1 MRIVSLLP
9 AATEICFALGLGDDV
24 VGVSPECDFPRAVRE
39 NPVVSR
45 GLLQYNGKTSGE
57 TSRMVGERLVAGEG
71 LYQVDESAL
80 RSSRAGLILTQGLC
94 NVCAPTLGDVKENAR
109 HLPRTPAIESFDPHQ
124 FEDVLQNNPRVGPAW
139 GLQGPA

>member
-39 NPVVSR
+39 KPVVSR

-57 TSRMVGERLVAGEG
+57 TSRMVGERLVAGEA
-71 LYQVDESAL
+71 LYQVDEAPL
-80 RSSRAGLILTQGLC
+80 RSSRADLILTQSPC
-94 NVCAPTLGDVKENAR
+94 NGCPPTPGDGKGIAG
-109 HLPRTPAIESFDPHQ
+109 HLPPNPALESLD
-124 FEDVLQNNPRVGPAW
+124 
-139 GLQGPA
+139 